1 MATTG
6 LSVRKTARRVV
17 LAVVAAA
24 FAAAAP
30 AAAAD
35 RHAGYY
41 YPPPSSTETYTAR
54 ALTLSD
60 ANRETRLRFVVG
72 FTQKML
78 RSPYP
83 PQFAMFA
90 KGEEAEKL
98 IIVSLRDGHLDTIY
112 RVRALL
118 ALLTSMA
125 RASDFLKELGVAD
138 FFTFFDLVKLLGFTL
153 ITVSDGEDFTHQVV
167 LE

>member
-1 MATTG
+1 MAATG
-6 LSVRKTARRVV
+6 LSARKATRRVV
-17 LAVVAAA
+17 LLAAA
-24 FAAAAP
+24 LAAASP

-35 RHAGYY
+35 RHVGYY
-41 YPPPSSTETYTAR
+41 YPPPTSTEIYKAR
-54 ALTLSD
+54 ALALSD
-60 ANRETRLRFVVG
+60 ADRETRLRFVVG

-78 RSPYP
+78 QNPYP
-83 PQFAMFA
+83 PQFVMFA

-118 ALLTSMA
+118 ALLTSVA
-125 RASDFLKELGVAD
+125 RASEFLNELGVAD
-138 FFTFFDLVKLLGFTL
+138 FFTFFDLLKLLGFTR

>member
-1 MATTG
+1 MAATG
-6 LSVRKTARRVV
+6 LSARKATRRVV
-17 LAVVAAA
+17 LLAAA
-24 FAAAAP
+24 IAAASP
-30 AAAAD
+30 AVAHD

-41 YPPPSSTETYTAR
+41 YPPPSSTETYKAR

-78 RSPYP
+78 QNPYP
-83 PQFAMFA
+83 PQFVMFA

-118 ALLTSMA
+118 ALLTSVA
-125 RASDFLKELGVAD
+125 RASDFLNQLGVAD
-138 FFTFFDLVKLLGFTL
+138 FFTFFDLLKLLGFTR
-153 ITVSDGEDFTHQVV
+153 ITVSDGADFTHRVV